1 MVRTLVPSTP
11 IRPHRPGFTRPAP
24 IIPAVTRALVAQ
36 RQVLRQARRRH
47 LTSLPITDRRSTS
60 LTMVY
65 DNRCKTIPRT
75 NAHAHTYTETHGH
88 TGTYRGHIRIDTYTR
103 IRTCKHRTCI
113 DTRLTLLTLSLHP
126 YCAYLLARA
135 CQSIRS
141 GTQRYAQATDGE
153 TDGRTNGRATSKRFE
168 RYVYLFYV
176 FLHSLGS
183 AGTIAPWRDLILRF
197 ARAFSLPNPSF
208 FRPLTSLFPSFPTPR
223 PIALLFSLLDPPF
236 RFSPSLYNYG
246 SINC

>member
-11 IRPHRPGFTRPAP
+11 IRPHRLGFTRPAP

-36 RQVLRQARRRH
+36 RRVLRRARRRR

-75 NAHAHTYTETHGH
+75 NAHAHTHTDTGTQAHAHTETH
-88 TGTYRGHIRIDTYTR
+88 TR
-103 IRTCKHRTCI
+103 RQTHTCKHRTCI
-113 DTRLTLLTLSLHP
+113 DTRLRSRSHFIRI
-126 YCAYLLARA
+126 CAYLLARA
-135 CQSIRS
+135 CQSIKS
-141 GTQRYAQATDGE
+141 GTQRYAQARDGGTDR
-153 TDGRTNGRATSKRFE
+153 RTNGRATSKRFE

-183 AGTIAPWRDLILRF
+183 AGTIASWRDLILRF

-208 FRPLTSLFPSFPTPR
+208 FRPSTSLFLSFSSSDR
-223 PIALLFSLLDPPF
+223 SLLFSLLDPPF
-236 RFSPSLYNYG
+236 RFSPSNLSLRYTARLTVT
-246 SINC
+246 